1 MPPAGPVLRSFSRT
15 STYAA
20 AVTTEMRRFLTA
32 RFFTML
38 GWVVL
43 LGAGF
48 ALFMAVTSHVDNDFV
63 GWAANLAT
71 LGASIK
77 LGLLL
82 QDRVLARVDP
92 DGRLRVQVAS
102 LGANAEDESGGTP
115 ALRRARVGMK
125 QATRPAEPAGD
136 GPLALIRQG

>member
-1 MPPAGPVLRSFSRT
+1 
-15 STYAA
+15 
-20 AVTTEMRRFLTA
+20 MRRFLTA

-43 LGAGF
+43 LGTGF

-82 QDRVLARVDP
+82 QDRC
-92 DGRLRVQVAS
+92 S
-102 LGANAEDESGGTP
+102 
-115 ALRRARVGMK
+115 RA
-125 QATRPAEPAGD
+125 
-136 GPLALIRQG
+136 